1 MGQTQHTMSTN
12 THLRTW
18 VSCETKERFSVLA
31 RVQGVSESSLLKRLV
46 EAVIGASLSV
56 EGTLPPLES
65 VPLSGRITVRLRA
78 DDLLLLR
85 ERATARGMPTATYVS
100 LLVRSHLRRLA
111 PLPDAEL
118 KALKYAIGELSA
130 IGRNLNQIARA
141 VNVGDGTAASTKADL
156 QALLRACTGLRDA
169 VKGLVS
175 QNLDS
180 WEAGRETTRS

>member
-1 MGQTQHTMSTN
+1 MNGN
-12 THLRTW
+12 TRLQTW
-18 VSCETKERFSVLA
+18 VSRETKERFSAIA
-31 RVQGVSESSLLKRLV
+31 RAQGASESALLRRLA
-46 EAVIGASLSV
+46 EAMIGTGLAV
-56 EGTLPPLES
+56 GATIPAPES
-65 VPLSGRITVRLRA
+65 VPLSGRITVRLHP

-85 ERATARGMPTATYVS
+85 ERATRRGECQRPRTFLCWYA
-100 LLVRSHLRRLA
+100 SHLRRLA

-175 QNLDS
+175 RNLDS
-180 WEAGRETTRS
+180 WEAGHETTRS

>member
-1 MGQTQHTMSTN
+1 MGQTQHTMSSN

-18 VSCETKERFSVLA
+18 VSRETKDRFSAIA
-31 RVQGVSESSLLKRLV
+31 RAQGASESALLKRLV
-46 EAVIGASLSV
+46 EALIGTGVTV
-56 EGTLPPLES
+56 ESTLPPVDS
-65 VPLSGRITVRLRA
+65 VPQSGRITVRLRP

-175 QNLDS
+175 RNLDS